1 MLFAVALTTAL
12 ALHASPRLLSPRAY
26 AACARSTVC
35 VAQATEAQ
43 DALIAKL
50 RAAPLD
56 GLTAIVANDM
66 KAIDQRFFLRLA
78 ELADAADDE
87 ADRDSIAELASSVA
101 SSVETLLRLAD
112 EKIQDDGS
120 KAQAIL
126 QIAAS
131 ESGEFEVPIP
141 AERAAA
147 VRAAIR
153 ERGGSLDDGFVA
165 TIKAY
170 MSKADKDGME
180 GLVEMLREVLQLFAA
195 ERLLALVEPRLED
208 GSGLA
213 AALRAVL
220 AAKPDEWEETLRGQ
234 VATAEPVCGPLELQ
248 SALQDQMGEV
258 VLGMPSGSA
267 LQALLA
273 EYLNELLERTR
284 VIVAELA

>member
-1 MLFAVALTTAL
+1 MLFAAL
-12 ALHASPRLLSPRAY
+12 ALHASPRLLSPRAH

-170 MSKADKDGME
+170 MSKADKDGARGPPARRLPQPRCRLSSPE
-180 GLVEMLREVLQLFAA
+180 VRRALRRRHGGARRDAA
-195 ERLLALVEPRLED
+195 R
-208 GSGLA
+208 GA
-213 AALRAVL
+213 AALRGV
-220 AAKPDEWEETLRGQ
+220 
-234 VATAEPVCGPLELQ
+234 
-248 SALQDQMGEV
+248 
-258 VLGMPSGSA
+258 
-267 LQALLA
+267 
-273 EYLNELLERTR
+273 
-284 VIVAELA
+284 

>member
-1 MLFAVALTTAL
+1 MRAAPPRGDCRSPA
-12 ALHASPRLLSPRAY
+12 AGSPRLR
-26 AACARSTVC
+26 
-35 VAQATEAQ
+35 
-43 DALIAKL
+43 
-50 RAAPLD
+50 
-56 GLTAIVANDM
+56 
-66 KAIDQRFFLRLA
+66 
-78 ELADAADDE
+78 
-87 ADRDSIAELASSVA
+87 SVA
-101 SSVETLLRLAD
+101 HS
-112 EKIQDDGS
+112 
-120 KAQAIL
+120 
-126 QIAAS
+126 AA
-131 ESGEFEVPIP
+131 
-141 AERAAA
+141 
-147 VRAAIR
+147 
-153 ERGGSLDDGFVA
+153 
-165 TIKAY
+165 
-170 MSKADKDGME
+170 GME

-220 AAKPDEWEETLRGQ
+220 ATKPDEWEETLRGQ